1 MLYFF
6 GRDKVCEMLVIIMV
20 NFKINDQKFGLY
32 IGNMLNFL
40 YLEIDFWVC
49 MLIVFI
55 FRYKGFDIFLICELN
70 F

>member
-55 FRYKGFDIFLICELN
+55 FFDKIISLFIEFN
-70 F
+70 V